1 MMKKS
6 PEFLAKLR
14 FPVGSVPLVLFIETV
29 LAYGLLAYF
38 QGFYFDDWQVLWLA
52 KTDANFWA
60 FYAYDRPFSAW
71 TYLLE
76 FPLLGTDAL
85 TWHVFNLM
93 LRWAVTCLAWWVLRL
108 VWPTR
113 ERETAL
119 IAILFAVYPAFT
131 QQPIAIA
138 YSQHLTTYALFLAS
152 LGLMLVSIR
161 KEKWKRWVLTLLAL
175 ILQGVHLFT
184 MEYLWGVELIR
195 PVLIFFL
202 LARFNENRRR
212 ALIVQT
218 AKIYLPYLGM
228 LIAAVFWRMV
238 VYTAPVEDPNAL
250 VWVVMLINQ
259 PIQALM
265 RMAEMFL
272 RDELFVLVTTW
283 FETLQVGLIDL
294 GDRFLLATW
303 LLVFLSVAFLYV
315 FIRRLKSQSESS
327 GSENW
332 QLQMTVVGILVM
344 VLGPLPVWLTNRQ
357 ITAGRFSDR
366 FALAGMLGA
375 AILLVVL
382 LDYLLSRRVLQLV
395 AVCVLAGLATGFH
408 VRVGNDYRWAWID
421 QQRFYWQLKWRAPH
435 LEPDTAIFSDGGIFT
450 YTGDYPLSFAISLLY
465 ANQQTLSTT
474 NPPYWFFE
482 LDAEFSYYQKYFLRG
497 HEVHG
502 KLRNIA
508 FDGTST
514 NSIVIDYNPD
524 QGSCLWVVGEGD
536 ESVVT
541 LPDLTRAALPMSDL
555 SRIERLG
562 PGQEVSPPDLFG
574 DEIAHTWCYY
584 FQKAELARQFHD
596 WEQILELAEQ
606 VDQKRFEPQNRFE
619 WRPFVDGYLHM
630 ERYRDAQ
637 ALTMRAYQAQS
648 KTADL
653 FCNMWNDWQAQ
664 NPEDTEL
671 AEITLQL
678 RAELDCTY

>member
-1 MMKKS
+1 MMKKTS
-6 PEFLAKLR
+6 NFLSRLR
-14 FPVGSVPLVLFIETV
+14 FPVGTVPLVLLIETV

-52 KTDANFWA
+52 KTDADFWA

-76 FPLLGTDAL
+76 FPFLGTNAL
-85 TWHVFNLM
+85 AWHGFNLI
-93 LRWAVTCLAWWVLRL
+93 LRWGVSCLAWWVLRL
-108 VWPTR
+108 VWPDR

-131 QQPIAIA
+131 QQPIAVA
-138 YSQHLTTYALFLAS
+138 YSQHLTTYMLFLAS
-152 LGLMLVSIR
+152 IGLMLSALR
-161 KEKWKRWVLTLLAL
+161 HERWKRWGLTLLAVL
-175 ILQGVHLFT
+175 TQGVHLFT
-184 MEYLWGVELIR
+184 MEYLWGVALIR
-195 PVLIFFL
+195 PVLVFFM
-202 LARFNENRRR
+202 LARFTENRRR
-212 ALIVQT
+212 SLILQT

-238 VYTAPVEDPNAL
+238 VYTAPIEDPNAL
-250 VWVVMLINQ
+250 AWVAMLLDQ
-259 PIQALM
+259 PFQALI
-265 RMAEMFL
+265 RMVEMFL

-283 FETLQVGLIDL
+283 YQTLQVDLIDL
-294 GDRFLLATW
+294 DDRFLLATW
-303 LLVFLSVAFLYV
+303 AITTALVALLYV
-315 FIRRLKSQSESS
+315 YVQRLNHENNPPE
-327 GSENW
+327 GENW
-332 QLQMTVVGILVM
+332 RLQMTIVGACVL

-357 ITAGRFSDR
+357 ITVGRFSDR

-382 LDYLLSRRVLQLV
+382 LDRLLSRRFLQLL
-395 AVCVLAGLATGFH
+395 AVCALAGLATGFH
-408 VRVGNDYRWAWID
+408 VRVGNDYRWAWTD
-421 QQRFYWQLKWRAPH
+421 QRRFYWQLKWRAPQ
-435 LEPDTAIFSDGGIFT
+435 LEPGTAIFSDGGIFT

-465 ANQQTLSTT
+465 ANQQTLSPT

-514 NSIVIDYNPD
+514 DSIVIDYNPG

-536 ESVVT
+536 ELVAT

-562 PGQEVSPPDLFG
+562 PEQEASPPDLFG
-574 DEIAHTWCYY
+574 EEIAHTWCYY
-584 FQKAELARQFHD
+584 FQKAELARQFQD
-596 WEQILELAEQ
+596 WEQVLELAGQ
-606 VDQKRFEPQNRFE
+606 VDQRQFEPQNRFE
-619 WRPFVDGYLHM
+619 WRPFVDGYLHLG
-630 ERYRDAQ
+630 RYQDAQ
-637 ALTMRAYQAQS
+637 ALTLRAYQSQS

-653 FCNMWNDWQAQ
+653 YCSMWADWLAQ
-664 NPEDTEL
+664 NPDDAEL
-671 AEITLQL
+671 AEIASQIKD
-678 RAELDCTY
+678 ELDCTD